1 MPDPV
6 SIKLAEIRID
16 GGTQTRAKI
25 SNETVEEYADAVS
38 QGAKFPPVDV
48 FFDGSTNWLADGF
61 HRFHGHRKAGC
72 LDILAIVHTGTL
84 EGALIFALRSN
95 ISHGLKRT
103 NDDKRKC
110 VEIALTKFADRSD
123 RVVAEM
129 CGVSHDLVNRMRPQL
144 SENDSS
150 LPTPPRTGADG
161 KSRKAPKKKDTLPP
175 DDAPAFAP
183 ATESPNAPTEDPAPL
198 PFTPPE
204 VPASQAMVIAKSV
217 TNQLADIKFD
227 DLFFDNAMSHVEGWI
242 KNRRKDQKQSTQK

>member
-1 MPDPV
+1 MPDSV
-6 SIKLAEIRID
+6 SIKLANIRID

-25 SNETVEEYADAVS
+25 STETVEEYADAVAD
-38 QGAKFPPVDV
+38 GAQFPPVDV
-48 FFDGSTNWLADGF
+48 FFDGSTHWLADGF

-72 LDILAIVHTGTL
+72 HDILAIVHTGTL
-84 EGALIFALRSN
+84 EDALIFALRSN

-110 VEIALTKFADRSD
+110 VGIALDRFADRSD
-123 RVVAEM
+123 RVISEM
-129 CGVSHDLVNRMRPQL
+129 CGVHHSFVSRQRAQL
-144 SENDSS
+144 SHSDSS
-150 LPTPPRTGADG
+150 NESRTGADG
-161 KSRKAPKKKDTLPP
+161 KSRKAPKKKE
-175 DDAPAFAP
+175 APAPVESPTSAP
-183 ATESPNAPTEDPAPL
+183 AEPSMAPVEESAPL

-217 TNQLADIKFD
+217 TNQLAGIKFD